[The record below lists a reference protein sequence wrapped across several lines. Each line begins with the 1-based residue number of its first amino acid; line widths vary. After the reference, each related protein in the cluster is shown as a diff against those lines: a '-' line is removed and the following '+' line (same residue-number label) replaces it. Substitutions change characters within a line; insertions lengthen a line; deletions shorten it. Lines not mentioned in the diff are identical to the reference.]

1 MRFSNKNTLSLI
13 LQLLILSS
21 LSLGVLSISNKVL
34 YPVSSNMEF
43 RTDYYMS
50 FTPDLTYS
58 LSDLNIKLSIPIQ
71 YDLSQITN
79 DMECYM
85 SPTGKVNTYLKMSS
99 DMCFTQPYTNTR

>member
-1 MRFSNKNTLSLI
+1 MRFLTKNTLILI
-13 LQLLILSS
+13 LQLLILCS
-21 LSLGVLSISNKVL
+21 LSMGVLSISNKVL
-34 YPVSSNMEF
+34 YPVSSNMGLK
-43 RTDYYMS
+43 TDYYMS

-85 SPTGKVNTYLKMSS
+85 SPTGKVNTY
-99 DMCFTQPYTNTR
+99 

>member
-1 MRFSNKNTLSLI
+1 MRFLTKNTLILV

-21 LSLGVLSISNKVL
+21 LSVGVLSISNKVL
-34 YPVSSNMEF
+34 YPVSSNMGLK
-43 RTDYYMS
+43 TDYYMS

-58 LSDLNIKLSIPIQ
+58 LSDLNIKLFIPIQ

-85 SPTGKVNTYLKMSS
+85 SPTGKINTYSKLPH
-99 DMCFTQPYTNTR
+99 DICFTQPFTNTR

>member
-1 MRFSNKNTLSLI
+1 MGLK
-13 LQLLILSS
+13 
-21 LSLGVLSISNKVL
+21 
-34 YPVSSNMEF
+34 
-43 RTDYYMS
+43 TDYYMS

-85 SPTGKVNTYLKMSS
+85 SPTGKVNTY
-99 DMCFTQPYTNTR
+99 